1 MRIQRQPKPPRTVRP
16 GSSVVNALA
25 LANTFVDSAS
35 QFRYGLPA
43 VQVAQGIQPIHGAQ
57 WIVSPPWTTASSS
70 WSSEPNMWAWPQDP
84 LSLEWIGRGLV
95 AGATPTAGRNIYS
108 IHTRH
113 SEPSSIYELL
123 EQAGSD
129 PKPGTDSD
137 ATKLVAAPPQ
147 RTGTTRL
154 HRLTRIQAAFGFPIK
169 TLADT
174 LKRSRTQLYKW
185 LDSNE
190 DVDLQGESL
199 QRLDQITR
207 LAERWLAESSAPLA
221 SVAREPLPSGHTI
234 TALLSEPVLDDA
246 AILDGFKH
254 LAELA
259 RTKPASS
266 SQQLVQRGF
275 ERRRRQL
282 PNDD

>member
-1 MRIQRQPKPPRTVRP
+1 MGT
-16 GSSVVNALA
+16 
-25 LANTFVDSAS
+25 
-35 QFRYGLPA
+35 
-43 VQVAQGIQPIHGAQ
+43 
-57 WIVSPPWTTASSS
+57 
-70 WSSEPNMWAWPQDP
+70 
-84 LSLEWIGRGLV
+84 GRL
-95 AGATPTAGRNIYS
+95 
-108 IHTRH
+108 
-113 SEPSSIYELL
+113 
-123 EQAGSD
+123 Q
-129 PKPGTDSD
+129 
-137 ATKLVAAPPQ
+137 
-147 RTGTTRL
+147 
-154 HRLTRIQAAFGFPIK
+154 RLTRIQAAFGFPVK

-199 QRLDQITR
+199 QRLNQVAR
-207 LAERWLAESSAPLA
+207 LAERWLAESSAPLS

-234 TALLSEPVLDDA
+234 TTLLSEPALDDA
-246 AILDGFKH
+246 AILDGFKY

-259 RTKPASS
+259 RTKPAST